1 MLAVV
6 CTITSRKVEIETLR
20 SVRQQ
25 FDSVRTDDD
34 LDRHGS
40 SQAGGRRM
48 DLRYLGTIISTV

>member
-6 CTITSRKVEIETLR
+6 CTITSRKVKIETLR

-34 LDRHGS
+34 LDCHDS
-40 SQAGGRRM
+40 NQAGGKWM
-48 DLRYLGTIISTV
+48 DLRYTWGL